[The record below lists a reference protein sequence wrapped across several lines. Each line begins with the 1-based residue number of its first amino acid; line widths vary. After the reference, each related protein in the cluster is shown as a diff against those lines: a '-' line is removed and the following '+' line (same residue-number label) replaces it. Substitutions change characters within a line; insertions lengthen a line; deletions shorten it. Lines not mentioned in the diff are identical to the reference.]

1 MKPTPDPQM
10 GPLRLDAKAVR
21 RSFDTASGSY
31 DAAAVLQKEVRT
43 RLLGRLDFVVL
54 QPEVVVDLGAGTGH
68 ASKAL
73 KARFPRAQVVAV
85 DLAPGMLAEARH
97 QLGWRRRFDRLCA
110 DAAQLPFKD
119 QSVDL
124 IVSNLMLQWC
134 TPPDAVLAEIQRVL
148 KPRGLF
154 SFTSFG
160 PDTLHELRSAW
171 AEVDARPHVHQF
183 VDMHDL
189 GDALM
194 RARLAEPVLDVEQF
208 TLTYQNATALMR
220 ELKLI
225 GARNAMQGRGSGLT
239 GRRRMQALQNAYESF
254 RQDGVLPAT
263 YEVVYGQAWGTGSVS
278 VGHRQDGEV
287 RVAVENIGVRHRE

>member
-1 MKPTPDPQM
+1 MKPTPDPV
-10 GPLRLDAKAVR
+10 LDFSLDARAVR
-21 RSFDTASGSY
+21 KSFDTASASY
-31 DAAAVLQKEVRT
+31 DGAAVLQKEVRA
-43 RLLGRLDFVVL
+43 RLLDRLDFVTL
-54 QPEVVVDLGAGTGH
+54 QPEVVLDLGAGTGH
-68 ASKAL
+68 ASRAL
-73 KARFPRAQVVAV
+73 KARYPRAQVIAI
-85 DLAPGMLAEARH
+85 DLAPGMLMEARH

-110 DAAQLPFKD
+110 DAVRLPLKD

-171 AEVDARPHVHQF
+171 AAVDNRPHVHRF

-194 RARLAEPVLDVEQF
+194 RARLAEPVLDVENF
-208 TLTYQNATALMR
+208 TLTYQSAVALMK

-225 GARNAMQGRGSGLT
+225 GARNAAQGRGSGLT
-239 GRRRMQALQNAYESF
+239 GRRSLQALQNAYEPF
-254 RQDGVLPAT
+254 RHQGVLPAT
-263 YEVVYGQAWGTGSVS
+263 YEVVYGQAWGTGRVPTS
-278 VGHRQDGEV
+278 HHQDDEV
-287 RVAVENIGVRHRE
+287 RVLVDKIGRRDKG